1 MAYEIF
7 SEILSVEFFDQIF
20 DFILKEY
27 NLTIYIVQKVFF
39 NIFKNI
45 KFYILRMLIILVLT
59 KFYIYFSQLYN
70 NYFLLNIIE
79 LFFSYFF

>member
-45 KFYILRMLIILVLT
+45 KFYILRMLIIFVLT

>member
-45 KFYILRMLIILVLT
+45 KFYIL
-59 KFYIYFSQLYN
+59 
-70 NYFLLNIIE
+70 
-79 LFFSYFF
+79 